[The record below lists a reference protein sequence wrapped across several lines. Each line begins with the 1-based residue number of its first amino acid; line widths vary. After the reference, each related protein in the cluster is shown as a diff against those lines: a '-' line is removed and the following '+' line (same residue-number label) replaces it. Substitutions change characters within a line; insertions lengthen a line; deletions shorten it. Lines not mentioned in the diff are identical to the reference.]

1 VPPGRF
7 IACQGVLQKENLL
20 WAIPKP
26 NLAQLAEWTTRLL
39 REFGSPRAMA
49 ASGAYSCETAGQT
62 REWMEAL
69 ARFLRRHRPLL
80 EAHVVNFFKVPPPP
94 LPYIDYYFLV
104 SADWRLL
111 LAQVSTCW
119 GLICAGSAVGGGG
132 RGVD

>member
-1 VPPGRF
+1 
-7 IACQGVLQKENLL
+7 VLQKENLL

-94 LPYIDYYFLV
+94 PIH
-104 SADWRLL
+104 
-111 LAQVSTCW
+111 
-119 GLICAGSAVGGGG
+119 
-132 RGVD
+132 